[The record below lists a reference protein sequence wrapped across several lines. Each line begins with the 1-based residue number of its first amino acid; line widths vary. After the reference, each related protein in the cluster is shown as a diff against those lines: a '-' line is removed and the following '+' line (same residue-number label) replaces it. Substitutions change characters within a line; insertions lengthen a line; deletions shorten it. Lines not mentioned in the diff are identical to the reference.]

1 MKQASYPQATTAGFK
16 NEDNYL
22 LADVIIF
29 RNIYMEGLQLHS
41 GDTKAGHPIPA
52 I

>member
-29 RNIYMEGLQLHS
+29 RNIYMEVAQ
-41 GDTKAGHPIPA
+41 AYPNR
-52 I
+52 